1 VAEASE
7 LRGEHGPQQVIAGRY
22 EVGELRRGDEN
33 AGALREGVDLLI
45 GRRVLLEMQPGG
57 QVRTI
62 ELDHPGWRA
71 PKLSGVFDGTAV
83 VVHDWVPA
91 EPVLPP
97 DDQQASEQI
106 ERLLSVLAA
115 LAAAGK
121 VHGGIVTESVALDGA
136 GELSTLGSTL
146 AAANLLTSPG
156 GDAIALANVIAHALT
171 GFPPLPSVA
180 PSTALLAAARQTRPG
195 LLPALSPLVA
205 LVHTPTVRRSSAR
218 KRRAMAAGV
227 AFVLAGGG
235 TAAALVARSITEPT
249 TRRGAI
255 PLPEA
260 TVDHGTAAGPTSSTS
275 NQTNPRVALPPL
287 EPPPEPPADV
297 PPSTLPSIVAATPAT
312 RTDPGQV
319 VVALA
324 PSPPAGGP
332 LPTDLLP
339 PVVGPPSADVPV
351 VKPPVVRPPVDDE
364 DEDED
369 GDQGDQG
376 DNDDEQDGEQ
386 NDRGG
391 RGGQHGDDDDE
402 GDGEQTPATEQ

>member
-1 VAEASE
+1 MAEASE

-22 EVGELRRGDEN
+22 EVGELRRGDES

-97 DDQQASEQI
+97 DDEQATEQI

-136 GELSTLGSTL
+136 GQLSTLGSTL

-156 GDAIALANVIAHALT
+156 GDAIAVANVLAHALT

-195 LLPALSPLVA
+195 LLPVLSPLVA

-235 TAAALVARSITEPT
+235 TAAALVARSITEST
-249 TRRGAI
+249 TSRGAI

-260 TVDHGTAAGPTSSTS
+260 TVDQGTTAGSTSSTS
-275 NQTNPRVALPPL
+275 SQTNPRVALPPF
-287 EPPPEPPADV
+287 EPPPEPPADL
-297 PPSTLPSIVAATPAT
+297 PPLALSPSVTATPAT
-312 RTDPGQV
+312 RTDPSHV
-319 VVALA
+319 VIALA

-339 PVVGPPSADVPV
+339 PVGGPSSVDVPV
-351 VKPPVVRPPVDDE
+351 GKPPVVRPPVDDQ

-369 GDQGDQG
+369 GDQG

-386 NDRGG
+386 KDRGG
-391 RGGQHGDDDDE
+391 RGGNHGDDDDE

>member
-1 VAEASE
+1 MAEVSE

-22 EVGELRRGDEN
+22 EVGALRRGDED
-33 AGALREGVDLLI
+33 AGGLREGVDLLI

-91 EPVLPP
+91 EPVLPA
-97 DDQQASEQI
+97 DDQQASDEI

-136 GELSTLGSTL
+136 GQLSTLGSTL

-156 GDAIALANVIAHALT
+156 GDAIAVASVLAHALT
-171 GFPPLPSVA
+171 GSPPLPSVA

-235 TAAALVARSITEPT
+235 TAAALVARSITDST
-249 TRRGAI
+249 TSRWAS

-260 TVDHGTAAGPTSSTS
+260 AVDHGTATGPTSRTS
-275 NQTNPRVALPPL
+275 NQTDPRVVLPPL
-287 EPPPEPPADV
+287 EPPPEPPADL
-297 PPSTLPSIVAATPAT
+297 PPNALSPNVTATPAT
-312 RTDPGQV
+312 RTDPSHV

-339 PVVGPPSADVPV
+339 PVAGPPSVDVPA
-351 VKPPVVRPPVDDE
+351 VKPPVVRPPVE

-369 GDQGDQG
+369 GDQGD
-376 DNDDEQDGEQ
+376 NDDEQDDEQ
-386 NDRGG
+386 KDRGG
-391 RGGQHGDDDDE
+391 NGGEHGDDDNE
-402 GDGEQTPATEQ
+402 GDGEQTPAPAQ